1 MKTDRRRFLSAA
13 AALPA
18 GLATS
23 SALAACPASPPRFN
37 LNRRAPALGDL
48 TRGRRPNILLVL
60 TDQERWSG
68 NLPPTL
74 VRPHFDRLRAHA
86 VSFDHSFCAYPLCA
100 PSRAA
105 IFNGLYPH
113 QSGVTANLGIFDGK
127 GQLSKR
133 APHLG
138 TLASSAGYRIG
149 YKGKWDISRG
159 PRSAWSNKDRGR
171 AGDYGFEG
179 HCGKLPDQEMG
190 WASDQQVTDEACAW
204 LRQQDKTRPW
214 FFCCSIINPH
224 DICHPYLKPDR
235 SVRADVVLPSTLH
248 DDLADKPADLRRRR
262 NRRDVRNDYAVYT
275 DDDWRR
281 FLSFYYDLIEST
293 DRLLG
298 RLLDTLAD
306 TGAADDTIVIYTSDH
321 GEMGGAHGMHGKYEL
336 YEEATRV
343 PLLISH
349 PALSAGACRSFESN
363 VSIAPTLAG
372 LIGADWPGPTAGHD
386 LSLLLMDPGAPG
398 RDATFF
404 EHENRVNY
412 GVYRDMN
419 AARCIRTERWKLVRT
434 FLDVKDGE
442 LYDLE
447 KDPGE
452 MNNLFDDPAHDG
464 IRRELLER
472 LSAWQRETGDRYLVR
487 D

>member
-1 MKTDRRRFLSAA
+1 MKIDRRKFISAA
-13 AALPA
+13 AALTPVLAASPA
-18 GLATS
+18 Q
-23 SALAACPASPPRFN
+23 AACPATPPHFN

-60 TDQERWSG
+60 TDQERWPG

-74 VRPHFDRLRAHA
+74 VRPNFDRLRAHA
-86 VSFDHSFCAYPLCA
+86 VSFDHFFCAYPLCA
-100 PSRAA
+100 PSRAS
-105 IFNGLYPH
+105 IFSGLYPH
-113 QSGVTANLGIFDGK
+113 QTGVTANLGIFDGK
-127 GQLSKR
+127 SQLSKR

-138 TLASSAGYRIG
+138 SVAVSAGYRIG

-159 PRSAWSNKDRGR
+159 PTSAWNNKDRGR
-171 AGDYGFEG
+171 AGDYSFEG

-190 WASDQQVTDEACAW
+190 WASDATITEEACAW
-204 LRQQDKTRPW
+204 LREQDRARPW
-214 FFCCSIINPH
+214 FLCCSIINPH
-224 DICHPYLKPDR
+224 DICHPGLKPDA
-235 SVRADVVLPSTLH
+235 SVRPDVVLPPTLH
-248 DDLADKPADLRRRR
+248 EDLAGKPSDQLRRR
-262 NRRDVRNDYAVYT
+262 NRHDVRNDYASYT

-321 GEMGGAHGMHGKYEL
+321 GEMGGGHGMHGKYEL
-336 YEEATRV
+336 YEEAARV

-349 PALSAGACRSFESN
+349 SALTAGSCSSFESN
-363 VSIAPTLAG
+363 VSVAPTLAA
-372 LIGADWPGPTAGHD
+372 LIGADWPGPTAGND
-386 LSLLLMDPGAPG
+386 LSPFLLDPATPG
-398 RDATFF
+398 RDVTFF

-447 KDPGE
+447 NDPGE
-452 MNNLFDDPAHDG
+452 ATNLFHDTEHAG
-464 IRRELLER
+464 IRREFEER
-472 LSAWQRETGDRYLVR
+472 LSGWQRETGDHKFLGG
-487 D
+487 